1 MIQMRI
7 KDQVPTVFEMN
18 KKETKGKN
26 KIKKNVIK
34 KNLVNF
40 FLHQKKKKKY
50 QKTYRM

>member
-26 KIKKNVIK
+26 KIKKNVKK

-40 FLHQKKKKKY
+40 FLHQKKK
-50 QKTYRM
+50 